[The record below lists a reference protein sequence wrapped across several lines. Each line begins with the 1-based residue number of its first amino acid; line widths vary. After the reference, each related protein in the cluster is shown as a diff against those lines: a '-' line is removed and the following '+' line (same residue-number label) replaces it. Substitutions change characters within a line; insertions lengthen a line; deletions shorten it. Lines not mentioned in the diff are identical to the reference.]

1 MLHPRAFL
9 GFPLIVLWFSFV
21 HAGNASQTAV
31 SPAPPQII
39 EP

>member
-9 GFPLIVLWFSFV
+9 GFPLIVLWFSFA
-21 HAGNASQTAV
+21 HADNASQTAV